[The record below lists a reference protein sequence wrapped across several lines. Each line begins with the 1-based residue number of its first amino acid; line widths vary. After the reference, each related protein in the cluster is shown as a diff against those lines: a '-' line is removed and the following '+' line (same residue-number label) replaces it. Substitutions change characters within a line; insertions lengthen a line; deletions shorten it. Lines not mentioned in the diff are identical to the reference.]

1 LIVHVSVDTPGAIP
15 KADTAPPTRPALP
28 VRWIVRGRV
37 IMGFSCTARRA
48 AEHVVL
54 AVRGDVDLATHE
66 RLQTEVEPWLVSGA
80 SVVVDCSGVEF
91 LDSMGLRVLV
101 LAWQRSAK
109 DGFSFALAA
118 PSPAVVR
125 VLELAGIAN
134 LLPVLH
140 AAPVPDPD
148 PAA

>member
-1 LIVHVSVDTPGAIP
+1 
-15 KADTAPPTRPALP
+15 
-28 VRWIVRGRV
+28 
-37 IMGFSCTARRA
+37 MGFSCTARRT

-54 AVRGDVDLATHE
+54 AVRGDVDLASHE
-66 RLQTEVEPWLVSGA
+66 RFQADVEPWLVPGA

-109 DGFSFALAA
+109 DGFGFALAA
-118 PSPAVVR
+118 PSPPVVR
-125 VLELAGIAN
+125 VLELAGIAGMFPI
-134 LLPVLH
+134 LDT
-140 AAPVPDPD
+140 APVPDPD

>member
-1 LIVHVSVDTPGAIP
+1 
-15 KADTAPPTRPALP
+15 
-28 VRWIVRGRV
+28 
-37 IMGFSCTARRA
+37 MGFSCTARRT

-54 AVRGDVDLATHE
+54 TVRGDVDLASHE
-66 RLQTEVEPWLVSGA
+66 RFQAGMEPWLVAGT

-101 LAWQRSAK
+101 HAWQRMPQ
-109 DGFSFALAA
+109 DGFSLALAA

-134 LLPVLH
+134 LIPVLET
-140 AAPVPDPD
+140 APVPDPD
-148 PAA
+148 PAG